1 MSEFEFLRNV
11 TIGQYLP
18 TGSPIHRLDARA
30 RILCAV
36 IILAALTFS
45 PNLQGLVLGF
55 GIILLLLFVAKVP
68 LGFALRG
75 LLPPLPFLML
85 LALLQVLFNPL
96 PEDSHLIFNLGAVT
110 VTVADLLAGSRLLAR
125 FATLVL
131 GLSLTSFCIS
141 TSEMIRGLELL
152 LAPLRR
158 VGVPTHDLVLI
169 VQVTLRFIPFL
180 AQAAERI
187 AKAQASR
194 GAGWGVGRGNPVQ
207 RARQVLPLL
216 VPLFLN
222 GLRRA
227 ENLALAM
234 EARGYGSG
242 VLPTPLTEM
251 RFDFKDVLA
260 IGVSLVVT
268 AAVVL
273 V

>member
-18 TGSPIHRLDARA
+18 TGSAIHRLDARA
-30 RILCAV
+30 RILCAA
-36 IILAALTFS
+36 IILAAVTFS
-45 PNLQGLVLGF
+45 PNLQGLILGF
-55 GIILLLLFVAKVP
+55 GVILLLLFVARVP

-75 LLPPLPFLML
+75 LLPPLPFLL
-85 LALLQVLFNPL
+85 LLTLLQVLFNPR
-96 PEDSHLIFNLGAVT
+96 PEASPLAFNVGPLLVT
-110 VTVADLLAGSRLLAR
+110 VSDLLAGSRLLAR

-131 GLSLTSFCIS
+131 GLSLASFCIS

-158 VGVPTHDLVLI
+158 VGIPTHDLVLI
-169 VQVTLRFIPFL
+169 VQITLRFIPFL

-194 GAGWGVGRGNPVQ
+194 GASWGSRRGNPVQ

-216 VPLFLN
+216 VPLFLS

-234 EARGYGSG
+234 EARGYGG
-242 VLPTPLTEM
+242 DVLPTPLTEM
-251 RFDFKDVLA
+251 RFAARDALA
-260 IGVSLVVT
+260 IGVSLVVM